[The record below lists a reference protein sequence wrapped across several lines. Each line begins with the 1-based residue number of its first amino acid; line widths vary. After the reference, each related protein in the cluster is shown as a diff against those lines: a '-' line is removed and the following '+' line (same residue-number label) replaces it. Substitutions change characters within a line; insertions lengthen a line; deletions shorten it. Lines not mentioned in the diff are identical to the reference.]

1 MKFQRTPIA
10 SAVSLS
16 LLLSAGLLQQ
26 AQAQVAAPP
35 AAAASAP
42 AAANK
47 SAQLDIVTVTGIR
60 ASLET
65 SLDAKRNASANVDVI
80 TALDVGK
87 MPDKNLADSLQRV
100 VGVAV
105 RTDYD
110 EAEKVSMRGT
120 NPDMSLIL
128 FNGHTVSGG
137 DWYLSDQASSSRS
150 TSLSLMPSSVLNS
163 ATVYKTSQANIADG
177 GLAGTIN
184 VTTRKPL
191 DGPKG
196 FSGVVSAGA
205 VYAELPAKTSPQLNA
220 SVNWKN
226 EAGTLGVIGQVFAE
240 KRYVRR
246 DTVSRFAYGANSGW
260 DQINTAT
267 MLGITDASLA
277 GTGLKAS
284 DLNGVRLPGS
294 MSTEFVEGVRDRK
307 GGMLSTQLKPT
318 SNTEVGLT
326 GFYSKMEAA
335 NFGRASM
342 GAIYQMLAGQA
353 GPLGATGATNVGG
366 QRVYASIKNPVIAEE
381 TTIYGDKLR
390 VLKSAEISYANG
402 LPAQYLGDS
411 EGFYRSG
418 AYASSG
424 FLDLDGKWIV
434 NDRLTLKGMLST
446 TKGIGHT
453 DMDRGL
459 TYSRYGQGVKY
470 AFNGLDEAPDFSWI
484 NAGSGTVPLASTAA
498 AGTPG
503 YRLTGRSGL
512 NRYHTVDSEKSVTID
527 GEYQQDSGIFT
538 SMNFGF
544 RNADHRR
551 QYGLSTVALK
561 SAFVAANAPDPALA
575 VPFPGDFGNYL
586 GGNFD
591 NSGFYFSR
599 DTLTNLFG
607 GLAKETNTQWERR
620 ISGSIDLREVQSAG
634 YLMQNLEG
642 DKWSGNIGLRL
653 VRTTV
658 TSKTPVPLPAGAC
671 LRIEPGKP
679 FVPCAAY
686 PDAIIDVSEGQ
697 PYFDNVPFN
706 GATGVIYRKETT
718 KRVFDDILP
727 SLNLRYDFGQGIIGR
742 LGLSKTIG
750 RQNYNLYG
758 ATYSAQTCTSQG
770 CTVTGPNPNLKPMS
784 SRNLDVSVA
793 WYYAKRSML
802 SLSAFSS
809 LIDGYAKTGG
819 TSSGQTV
826 ELYDGTTNQYRTY
839 MINSSTQQKARI
851 RGVELGWEQPIA
863 WGFGFQTNA
872 SYAETRVD
880 DGRPMTGASKLAGNM
895 GLYFENDTFSARLVY
910 NYRGEYVSS
919 TTAPAPTAN
928 SQGNSVIGGITMP
941 SAPTIAAPVSNV
953 AFSANYQVTPALQL
967 SFSATNLTNPT
978 RATYRYSEEEQQ
990 KLDASGRQYYLE
1002 ARYKF

>member
-1 MKFQRTPIA
+1 MHGA
-10 SAVSLS
+10 AM
-16 LLLSAGLLQQ
+16 AQQ
-26 AQAQVAAPP
+26 ANAPTKED
-35 AAAASAP
+35 
-42 AAANK
+42 ANK
-47 SAQLDIVTVTGIR
+47 TQALEAVVVTGIR
-60 ASLET
+60 ASNER
-65 SLDAKRNASANVDVI
+65 SLLMKRDASANVDVI

-110 EAEKVSMRGT
+110 EAEKVSMRGA

-137 DWYLSDQASSSRS
+137 DWYLSDQSSSSRS
-150 TSLSLMPSSVLNS
+150 TSLSLMPSSVLNA
-163 ATVYKTSQANIADG
+163 ATVYKTSQANIVDG

-191 DGPKG
+191 DGKKG
-196 FSGVVSAGA
+196 FSGVVSAGG
-205 VYAELPAKTSPQLNA
+205 VYADLPGKTSPQLNA

-226 EAGTLGVIGQVFAE
+226 EDSTLGFIGQVFAE

-246 DTVSRFAYGANSGW
+246 DTASRFAYGANSGW

-277 GTGLKAS
+277 GTGLTAA

-307 GGMLSTQLKPT
+307 GGMFSGQFKPT
-318 SNTEVGLT
+318 SNTEVGMT
-326 GFYSKMEAA
+326 GFYSKMNAA

-342 GAIYQMLAGQA
+342 GAIYNMLTGVA
-353 GPLGATGATNVGG
+353 GPLGDATKFTNVNG

-381 TTIYGDKLR
+381 TTVYGHKLR

-402 LPAQYLGDS
+402 LPAQYVGDS

-424 FLDLDGKWIV
+424 FLDLDGKWVV
-434 NDRLTLKGMLST
+434 NDRLTLKGLLST
-446 TKGIGHT
+446 TKGVGHT

-459 TYSRYGQGVKY
+459 TYSRYGQGIKY
-470 AFNGLDEAPDFSWI
+470 DITDLNKAPDFSWI
-484 NAGSGTVPLASTAA
+484 NAGSGTRPMASDAP

-512 NRYHTVDSEKSVTID
+512 NRYHTVDSEKSFAVD
-527 GEYQQDSGIFT
+527 GEYTQDSGIF
-538 SMNFGF
+538 SSLNFGF

-561 SAFVAANAPDPALA
+561 SAFVAANAPDPSLA
-575 VPFPGDFGNYL
+575 VPYPGDFGQYL

-591 NSGFYFSR
+591 NTGFYFSK
-599 DTLTNLFG
+599 DTLTKLFG
-607 GLAKETNTQWERR
+607 DLAKETNPQWERR
-620 ISGSIDLREVQSAG
+620 IANSIDLREIQSAA
-634 YLMQNLEG
+634 YLMQNLEA
-642 DKWSGNIGLRL
+642 DKLSGNVGVRL
-653 VRTTV
+653 VRTTM
-658 TSKTPVPLPAGAC
+658 TSRTPVPIPSGAC
-671 LRIEPGKP
+671 QRIEPGKP
-679 FVPCAAY
+679 YVPCAAY

-697 PYFDNVPFN
+697 PYYDNVPFN
-706 GATGVIYRKETT
+706 GATGTIYRKESIR
-718 KRVFDDILP
+718 RVFDDILP

-758 ATYSAQTCTSQG
+758 ATFSGQSCSSQG
-770 CTVTGPNPNLKPMS
+770 CTVTGPNPNLTPLS
-784 SRNLDVSVA
+784 SRNLDISVA

-819 TSSGQTV
+819 TASGQTV
-826 ELYDGTTNQYRTY
+826 ELYDGSTNTYRTY

-851 RGVELGWEQPIA
+851 RGLELSWEQPIG
-863 WGFGFQTNA
+863 WGFGFQSNA
-872 SYAETRVD
+872 SYAETRVE
-880 DGRPMTGASKLAGNM
+880 DGRPMNGASKIAGNL
-895 GLYFENDTFSARLVY
+895 GLYWENDVFSSRLVY
-910 NYRGEYVSS
+910 NYRGSYVSS
-919 TTAPAPTAN
+919 TTAPSPTAN
-928 SQGNSVIGGITMP
+928 SQGMSNIGGVLMP
-941 SAPTIAAPVSNV
+941 SAPTIAAPVANV
-953 AFSANYQVTPALQL
+953 AFSANYNVTTALQIA
-967 SFSATNLTNPT
+967 FSATNLTNPV

-990 KLDASGRQYYLE
+990 KVDASGRQYYLE

>member
-1 MKFQRTPIA
+1 MRFQPTPIA
-10 SAVSLS
+10 CGLAG
-16 LLLSAGLLQQ
+16 LLLSLQGAAVAQQTETQ
-26 AQAQVAAPP
+26 AQKDAKAKQ
-35 AAAASAP
+35 
-42 AAANK
+42 
-47 SAQLDIVTVTGIR
+47 QLEAVVITGIR

-80 TALDVGK
+80 TAVDVGK

-110 EAEKVSMRGT
+110 EAEKVAMRGA
-120 NPDMSLIL
+120 NPDLSLIL

-137 DWYLSDQASSSRS
+137 DWYLNDQASSSRS

-163 ATVYKTSQANIADG
+163 ATVYKTSQANIVDG

-191 DGPKG
+191 DSPKG

-205 VYAELPAKTSPQLNA
+205 VYADLPGKTSPQLNA
-220 SVNWKN
+220 SLNWKN
-226 EAGTLGVIGQVFAE
+226 EDSTLGFIGQVFAE
-240 KRYVRR
+240 KRYIRR
-246 DTVSRFAYGANSGW
+246 DTASRFAYGANSGW

-277 GTGLKAS
+277 GSGYTAAQ
-284 DLNGVRLPGS
+284 LNGVRLPGS

-307 GGMLSTQLKPT
+307 GGMFAGQFKPT
-318 SNTEVGLT
+318 SNSEVGLT
-326 GFYSKMEAA
+326 GFYSKMNAA
-335 NFGRASM
+335 NFGRATM
-342 GAIYQMLAGQA
+342 GAIYQMLTGQS
-353 GPLGATGATNVGG
+353 GPLGGTNPTNVNG
-366 QRVYASIKNPVIAEE
+366 QRVYASIKNPVIGEEE
-381 TTIYGDKLR
+381 TVYGHKLR

-402 LPAQYLGDS
+402 LPAQYVGDS

-424 FLDLDGKWIV
+424 FLDLDGKWV
-434 NDRLTLKGMLST
+434 VSDKLTLKGLLST

-470 AFNGLDEAPDFSWI
+470 DITDLERAPDFSWI

-498 AGTPG
+498 PGTPG

-512 NRYHTVDSEKSVTID
+512 NRYHTVDSEKSYAID
-527 GEYQQDSGIFT
+527 GEYTQDSGIF
-538 SMNFGF
+538 SSLNFGF

-575 VPFPGDFGNYL
+575 VPYPGDFGQYL

-591 NSGFYFSR
+591 NTGFYFSKG
-599 DTLTNLFG
+599 TLTSLFAD
-607 GLAKETNTQWERR
+607 LAKQTNPQWERR
-620 ISGSIDLREVQSAG
+620 IANSIDLREVQSAA
-634 YLMQNLEG
+634 YLMQNLDGE
-642 DKWSGNIGLRL
+642 KWSGNVGVRL
-653 VRTTV
+653 VRTVV
-658 TSKTPVPLPAGAC
+658 TSRTPVPIPAGSC
-671 LRIEPGKP
+671 VRIEPGKP
-679 FVPCAAY
+679 YVPCAKY

-697 PYFDNVPFN
+697 PYYDDVPFN
-706 GATGVIYRKETT
+706 GTTGTIYRKETT
-718 KRVFDDILP
+718 RRTFDDILP
-727 SLNLRYDFGQGIIGR
+727 SLNLRYDFGSGLIGR

-758 ATYSAQTCTSQG
+758 ATFSNPSCTSQG
-770 CTVTGPNPNLKPMS
+770 CTVTGPNPNLKPLS
-784 SRNLDVSVA
+784 SRNLDISLA

-802 SLSAFSS
+802 AISAFSS

-826 ELYDGTTNQYRTY
+826 DLYDGTTNTVRTY

-851 RGVELGWEQPIA
+851 QGVELSWEQPIA
-863 WGFGFQTNA
+863 WGFGFQSNA
-872 SYAETRVD
+872 SYAETRVE
-880 DGRPMTGASKLAGNM
+880 DGRPMNGASKLAGNA
-895 GLYFENDTFSARLVY
+895 GVYWENDVFSARLVY
-910 NYRGEYVSS
+910 NYRGSYVSS
-919 TTAPAPTAN
+919 TTAPSPTAN
-928 SQGNSVIGGITMP
+928 SQGMSTIGGVLMP

-953 AFSANYQVTPALQL
+953 AFSANYNVTEGLQIA
-967 SFSATNLTNPT
+967 FSATNLTNPV
-978 RATYRYSEEEQQ
+978 RATYRYSEAEQQ
-990 KLDASGRQYYLE
+990 KVDASGRQYYLE

>member
-1 MKFQRTPIA
+1 MQFFKPTP
-10 SAVSLS
+10 VSLA
-16 LLLSAGLLQQ
+16 LAGLLVSMQGAALAQQ
-26 AQAQVAAPP
+26 AP
-35 AAAASAP
+35 AKDDKA
-42 AAANK
+42 K
-47 SAQLDIVTVTGIR
+47 QLDTVLVTGIR

-80 TALDVGK
+80 TAIDVGK

-110 EAEKVSMRGT
+110 EAEKVAMRGT

-163 ATVYKTSQANIADG
+163 ATVYKTSQANIVDG

-191 DGPKG
+191 DAPKG
-196 FSGVVSAGA
+196 FSGVVSAGG
-205 VYAELPAKTSPQLNA
+205 VYADLPGKTSPQLNA
-220 SVNWKN
+220 NLNWKN
-226 EAGTLGVIGQVFAE
+226 QDSTLGFIGQVFAE
-240 KRYVRR
+240 KRYIRR
-246 DTVSRFAYGANSGW
+246 DTASRFAYGANSGW

-277 GTGLKAS
+277 GTNYKAA

-307 GGMLSTQLKPT
+307 GGMLAGQFKPT

-326 GFYSKMEAA
+326 GFYSKMNAA
-335 NFGRASM
+335 NFGRATM

-353 GPLGATGATNVGG
+353 GPLGGTGATNVNG

-381 TTIYGDKLR
+381 TTIYGHKLR
-390 VLKSAEISYANG
+390 VLKSAEITYADG
-402 LPAQYLGDS
+402 LPAQYVGDS

-418 AYASSG
+418 AYASSS
-424 FLDLDGKWIV
+424 FLDLDGKWVV
-434 NDRLTLKGMLST
+434 NDKLTLKGLLST

-459 TYSRYGQGVKY
+459 TYSRYGQGIKY
-470 AFNGLDEAPDFSWI
+470 DITDLEKAPDFSWI
-484 NAGSGTVPLASTAA
+484 NAGSGTVPLAANAA
-498 AGTPG
+498 PGTPG
-503 YRLTGRSGL
+503 YRLTGRSGM
-512 NRYHTVDSEKSVTID
+512 NRYHTIDSEKSVAVD
-527 GEYQQDSGIFT
+527 GEYTQDSGIFS

-544 RNADHRR
+544 RHADHRR
-551 QYGLSTVALK
+551 QYGLSTVAAK
-561 SAFVAANAPDPALA
+561 TATITAPDPSSAI
-575 VPFPGDFGNYL
+575 PYPGDFGQYL

-591 NSGFYFSR
+591 NTGFYFSR
-599 DTLTNLFG
+599 DYLTNYFNTN
-607 GLAKETNTQWERR
+607 LAKETNAQWERR
-620 ISGSIDLREVQSAG
+620 ISGSIDLRETQTAA

-642 DKWSGNIGLRL
+642 SKWSGNVGFRL
-653 VRTTV
+653 VRTIV
-658 TSKTPVPLPAGAC
+658 TSRTPVPIPSGAC

-679 FVPCAAY
+679 FVPCAVY

-697 PYFDNVPFN
+697 PYYDNVPFN
-706 GATGVIYRKETT
+706 GATGTIYRKETT
-718 KRVFDDILP
+718 RRTFDDLLP
-727 SLNLRYDFGQGIIGR
+727 SLNLRYELARNLIGR

-758 ATYSAQTCTSQG
+758 ATYSAQTCGSQG
-770 CTVTGPNPNLKPMS
+770 CTVTGPNPNLTPLS
-784 SRNLDVSVA
+784 ARNLDISLA
-793 WYYAKRSML
+793 WYYDKRAVL
-802 SLSAFSS
+802 SVSGFSS

-819 TSSGQTV
+819 TASGQTV
-826 ELYDGTTNQYRTY
+826 ELYDGTTNSYRTY

-851 RGVELGWEQPIA
+851 QGVELSWEQPIG
-863 WGFGFQTNA
+863 WGFGFQSNA
-872 SYAETRVD
+872 SYTETRVE
-880 DGRPMTGASKLAGNM
+880 DGRPMTGASKLAGNL
-895 GLYFENDTFSARLVY
+895 GVYWENDVFSARLVY

-919 TTAPAPTAN
+919 TTAPSPTAN
-928 SQGNSVIGGITMP
+928 SQGNSTIGGVLMP
-941 SAPTIAAPVSNV
+941 SAPTIAAPVANV
-953 AFSANYQVTPALQL
+953 AFSANYNVTPEIQIA
-967 SFSATNLTNPT
+967 FSATNLTNPV
-978 RATYRYSEEEQQ
+978 RATYRYSEAEQQ
-990 KLDASGRQYYLE
+990 KVDASGRQYYLE

>member
-1 MKFQRTPIA
+1 MRFQPTPIA
-10 SAVSLS
+10 CGLAG
-16 LLLSAGLLQQ
+16 LLLSLQGAALAQQTETQ
-26 AQAQVAAPP
+26 AQKDAKAKQ
-35 AAAASAP
+35 
-42 AAANK
+42 
-47 SAQLDIVTVTGIR
+47 QLEAVVITGIR
-60 ASLET
+60 ASLES

-80 TALDVGK
+80 TAVDVGK

-110 EAEKVSMRGT
+110 EAEKVAMRGA

-137 DWYLSDQASSSRS
+137 DWYLNDQASSSRS

-163 ATVYKTSQANIADG
+163 ATVYKTSQANIVDG

-191 DGPKG
+191 DSPKG

-205 VYAELPAKTSPQLNA
+205 VYADLPGKSSPQLNA
-220 SVNWKN
+220 SLNWKN
-226 EAGTLGVIGQVFAE
+226 EDSTLGFIGQVFAE
-240 KRYVRR
+240 KRYIRR
-246 DTVSRFAYGANSGW
+246 DTASRFAYGANSGW

-277 GTGLKAS
+277 GSGYTAAQ
-284 DLNGVRLPGS
+284 LNGVRLPGS

-307 GGMLSTQLKPT
+307 GGMFSGQFKPT
-318 SNTEVGLT
+318 TNTEVGLT
-326 GFYSKMEAA
+326 GFYSKMNAA
-335 NFGRASM
+335 NFGRATM
-342 GAIYQMLAGQA
+342 GAIYQMLAGQS
-353 GPLGATGATNVGG
+353 GPLGGTTPTNVNG
-366 QRVYASIKNPVIAEE
+366 QRVYASIKNPVIVEEE
-381 TTIYGDKLR
+381 TVYGHKLR

-424 FLDLDGKWIV
+424 FLDLDGKWV
-434 NDRLTLKGMLST
+434 VSDKLTLKGLLST

-459 TYSRYGQGVKY
+459 TYSRYGQGIRY
-470 AFNGLDEAPDFSWI
+470 DITDLERAPDFSWI
-484 NAGSGTVPLASTAA
+484 NAGSGTVPLATSAA
-498 AGTPG
+498 PGTPG

-512 NRYHTVDSEKSVTID
+512 NRYHTVDSEKSFAID
-527 GEYQQDSGIFT
+527 GEYTQDSGIFS

-575 VPFPGDFGNYL
+575 VPYPGDFGNYL

-591 NSGFYFSR
+591 NSGFYFSKE
-599 DTLTNLFG
+599 TLTNLFAD
-607 GLAKETNTQWERR
+607 LAKPTNQQWERR
-620 ISGSIDLREVQSAG
+620 IANSIDLREVQSAA
-634 YLMQNLEG
+634 YLMQNLDGE
-642 DKWSGNIGLRL
+642 KWSGNVGVRL

-658 TSKTPVPLPAGAC
+658 TSRTPVPIPAGAC
-671 LRIEPGKP
+671 VRIEPGKP
-679 FVPCAAY
+679 YVPCARY

-697 PYFDNVPFN
+697 PYYDNLPFN
-706 GATGVIYRKETT
+706 GSTGTIYRKETT
-718 KRVFDDILP
+718 RRTFDDILP

-758 ATYSAQTCTSQG
+758 ATYSAQACSSQG
-770 CTVTGPNPNLKPMS
+770 CTVTGPNPNLKPLS
-784 SRNLDVSVA
+784 SRNLDISVA
-793 WYYAKRSML
+793 WYYAKRSMV

-826 ELYDGTTNQYRTY
+826 DLYDGTTNTVRTY
-839 MINSSTQQKARI
+839 LINSSTQQKARI
-851 RGVELGWEQPIA
+851 RGLELSWEQPIA
-863 WGFGFQTNA
+863 WGFGLQTNA
-872 SYAETRVD
+872 SYAETRVE
-880 DGRPMTGASKLAGNM
+880 DGRPMNGASKIAGNA
-895 GLYFENDTFSARLVY
+895 GVYWENDVFSARLVY

-919 TTAPAPTAN
+919 TTAPSPTAN
-928 SQGNSVIGGITMP
+928 SQGMSNIGGVLMP

-953 AFSANYQVTPALQL
+953 AFTANYNVTPELQIA
-967 SFSATNLTNPT
+967 FSATNLTNPV
-978 RATYRYSEEEQQ
+978 RATYRYSEAEQQ
-990 KLDASGRQYYLE
+990 KVDASGRQYYLE

>member
-1 MKFQRTPIA
+1 MRFQPTPIA
-10 SAVSLS
+10 CGLAG
-16 LLLSAGLLQQ
+16 LLLSLQGAAVAQQTETQ
-26 AQAQVAAPP
+26 AQKDAKAKQ
-35 AAAASAP
+35 
-42 AAANK
+42 
-47 SAQLDIVTVTGIR
+47 QLEAVVITGIR

-80 TALDVGK
+80 TAVDVGK

-110 EAEKVSMRGT
+110 EAEKVAMRGA
-120 NPDMSLIL
+120 NPDLSLIL

-137 DWYLSDQASSSRS
+137 DWYLNDQASSSRS

-163 ATVYKTSQANIADG
+163 ATVYKTSQANIVDG

-191 DGPKG
+191 DSPKG

-205 VYAELPAKTSPQLNA
+205 VYADLPGKTSPQLNA
-220 SVNWKN
+220 SLNWKN
-226 EAGTLGVIGQVFAE
+226 EDSTLGFIGQVFAE
-240 KRYVRR
+240 KRYIRR
-246 DTVSRFAYGANSGW
+246 DTASRFAYGANSGW

-277 GTGLKAS
+277 GSGYTAAQ
-284 DLNGVRLPGS
+284 LNGVRLPGS

-307 GGMLSTQLKPT
+307 GGMFAGQFKPT
-318 SNTEVGLT
+318 SNSEVGLT
-326 GFYSKMEAA
+326 GFYSKMNAA
-335 NFGRASM
+335 NFGRATM
-342 GAIYQMLAGQA
+342 GAIYQMLTGQS
-353 GPLGATGATNVGG
+353 GPLGGTNPTNVNG
-366 QRVYASIKNPVIAEE
+366 QRVYASIKNPVIGEEE
-381 TTIYGDKLR
+381 TVYGHKLR

-402 LPAQYLGDS
+402 LPAQYVGDS

-424 FLDLDGKWIV
+424 FLDLDGKWV
-434 NDRLTLKGMLST
+434 VSDKLTLKGLLST

-470 AFNGLDEAPDFSWI
+470 DITDLERAPDFSWI

-498 AGTPG
+498 PGTPG

-512 NRYHTVDSEKSVTID
+512 NRYHTVDSEKSYAID
-527 GEYQQDSGIFT
+527 GEYTQDSGIF
-538 SMNFGF
+538 SSLNFGF

-575 VPFPGDFGNYL
+575 VPYPGDFGQYL

-591 NSGFYFSR
+591 NTGFYFSKG
-599 DTLTNLFG
+599 TLTSLFAD
-607 GLAKETNTQWERR
+607 LAKQTNPQWERR
-620 ISGSIDLREVQSAG
+620 IANSIDLREVQSAA
-634 YLMQNLEG
+634 YLMQNLDGE
-642 DKWSGNIGLRL
+642 KWSGNVGVRL
-653 VRTTV
+653 VRTVV
-658 TSKTPVPLPAGAC
+658 TSRTPVPIPAGSC
-671 LRIEPGKP
+671 VRIEPGKP
-679 FVPCAAY
+679 YVPCAKY

-697 PYFDNVPFN
+697 PYYDDVPFN
-706 GATGVIYRKETT
+706 GTTGTIYRKETT
-718 KRVFDDILP
+718 RRTFDDILP
-727 SLNLRYDFGQGIIGR
+727 SLNLRYDFGSGLIGR

-758 ATYSAQTCTSQG
+758 ATFSNPSCTSQG
-770 CTVTGPNPNLKPMS
+770 CTVTGPNPNLKPLS
-784 SRNLDVSVA
+784 SRNLDISLA

-802 SLSAFSS
+802 AISAFSS

-826 ELYDGTTNQYRTY
+826 DLYDGTTNTVRTY

-851 RGVELGWEQPIA
+851 QGVELSWEQPIA
-863 WGFGFQTNA
+863 WGFGFQSNA
-872 SYAETRVD
+872 SYAETRVE
-880 DGRPMTGASKLAGNM
+880 DGRPMNGASKLAGNA
-895 GLYFENDTFSARLVY
+895 GVYWENDVFSARLVY
-910 NYRGEYVSS
+910 NYRGSYVSS
-919 TTAPAPTAN
+919 TTAPSPTAN
-928 SQGNSVIGGITMP
+928 SQGMSTIGGVLMP

-953 AFSANYQVTPALQL
+953 AFSANYNITPELQIA
-967 SFSATNLTNPT
+967 FSATNLTNPV
-978 RATYRYSEEEQQ
+978 RATYRYSEAEQQ
-990 KLDASGRQYYLE
+990 KVDASGRQYYLE

>member
-1 MKFQRTPIA
+1 MRFQPTPITCA
-10 SAVSLS
+10 LAG
-16 LLLSAGLLQQ
+16 LLLSLQGAALAQQ
-26 AQAQVAAPP
+26 AETQAQKDAKA
-35 AAAASAP
+35 
-42 AAANK
+42 K
-47 SAQLDIVTVTGIR
+47 QQLEAVVITGIR

-65 SLDAKRNASANVDVI
+65 SLEAKRNASANVDVI
-80 TALDVGK
+80 TAVDVGK

-110 EAEKVSMRGT
+110 EAEKVAMRGA

-137 DWYLSDQASSSRS
+137 DWYLNDQASSSRS

-163 ATVYKTSQANIADG
+163 ATVYKTSQANIVDG

-191 DGPKG
+191 DSPKG

-205 VYAELPAKTSPQLNA
+205 VYADLPGKASPQLNA
-220 SVNWKN
+220 SLNWKN
-226 EAGTLGVIGQVFAE
+226 EDSTLGFIGQVFAE
-240 KRYVRR
+240 KRYIRR
-246 DTVSRFAYGANSGW
+246 DTASRFAYGANSGW

-277 GTGLKAS
+277 GSGYTAAQ
-284 DLNGVRLPGS
+284 LNGVRLPGS

-307 GGMLSTQLKPT
+307 GGMFSGQFKPST
-318 SNTEVGLT
+318 NTEVGLT
-326 GFYSKMEAA
+326 GFYSKMNAA
-335 NFGRASM
+335 NFGRATM
-342 GAIYQMLAGQA
+342 GAIYQMLAGQT
-353 GPLGATGATNVGG
+353 GPLGAATPTNVAG
-366 QRVYASIKNPVIAEE
+366 QRVYASIKNPVIVEEE
-381 TTIYGDKLR
+381 TVYGHKLR

-402 LPAQYLGDS
+402 LPAQYVGDS

-424 FLDLDGKWIV
+424 FLDLDGKWV
-434 NDRLTLKGMLST
+434 VSDKLTLKGLLST

-459 TYSRYGQGVKY
+459 TYSRYGQGIKY
-470 AFNGLDEAPDFSWI
+470 DITDLEKAPDFSWI
-484 NAGSGTVPLASTAA
+484 NAGSGSMPLATSAA
-498 AGTPG
+498 PGTPG

-512 NRYHTVDSEKSVTID
+512 NRYHTVDGEKSYAID
-527 GEYQQDSGIFT
+527 GEYTQDSGIF
-538 SMNFGF
+538 SSLNFGF

-575 VPFPGDFGNYL
+575 VPYPGDFGEYL

-591 NSGFYFSR
+591 NSGFYFSKE
-599 DTLTNLFG
+599 TLTGLFAD
-607 GLAKETNTQWERR
+607 LAKPTNQQWERR
-620 ISGSIDLREVQSAG
+620 IANSIDLREVQSAA
-634 YLMQNLEG
+634 YLMQNLDG
-642 DKWSGNIGLRL
+642 DKWSGNVGVRL
-653 VRTTV
+653 VRTVV
-658 TSKTPVPLPAGAC
+658 TSRTPVPLPAGSC
-671 LRIEPGKP
+671 VRIEPGKP
-679 FVPCAAY
+679 YVPCAKY

-697 PYFDNVPFN
+697 PYYDNVPFN
-706 GATGVIYRKETT
+706 GTTGTIYRKETT
-718 KRVFDDILP
+718 RRTFDDILP
-727 SLNLRYDFGQGIIGR
+727 SLNLRYDFGSGLIGR

-758 ATYSAQTCTSQG
+758 ATYTNPSCTSQG
-770 CTVTGPNPNLKPMS
+770 CTVTGPNPNLEPLS
-784 SRNLDVSVA
+784 SRNLDISVA

-802 SLSAFSS
+802 AISAFSS

-826 ELYDGTTNQYRTY
+826 DLLDGTTNTVRTY

-851 RGVELGWEQPIA
+851 RGIELSWEQPVA
-863 WGFGFQTNA
+863 WGFGVQTNA
-872 SYAETRVD
+872 SYAETRVE
-880 DGRPMTGASKLAGNM
+880 DGRPMNGASKIAGNA
-895 GLYFENDTFSARLVY
+895 GVYWENDVFSARLVY

-928 SQGNSVIGGITMP
+928 SQGMSTIGGVLMP

-953 AFSANYQVTPALQL
+953 AFTANYNVTPELQIA
-967 SFSATNLTNPT
+967 FSATNLTNPV
-978 RATYRYSEEEQQ
+978 RATYRYSEAEQQ
-990 KLDASGRQYYLE
+990 KVDASGRQYYLE

>member
-1 MKFQRTPIA
+1 MRFQPTPIA
-10 SAVSLS
+10 CGLAG
-16 LLLSAGLLQQ
+16 LLLSLQGAALAQQ
-26 AQAQVAAPP
+26 AETQAQKDAKA
-35 AAAASAP
+35 
-42 AAANK
+42 K
-47 SAQLDIVTVTGIR
+47 QQLEAVVITGIR

-80 TALDVGK
+80 TAVDVGK

-110 EAEKVSMRGT
+110 EAEKVAMRGT

-137 DWYLSDQASSSRS
+137 DWYLTDQASSSRS

-163 ATVYKTSQANIADG
+163 ATVYKTSQANIVDG

-191 DGPKG
+191 DSPKG

-205 VYAELPAKTSPQLNA
+205 VYADLPGKTSPQLNA
-220 SVNWKN
+220 SLNWKN
-226 EAGTLGVIGQVFAE
+226 EDSTLGFIGQVFAE
-240 KRYVRR
+240 KRYIRR
-246 DTVSRFAYGANSGW
+246 DTASRFAYGANSGW

-277 GTGLKAS
+277 GSGYTAAQ
-284 DLNGVRLPGS
+284 LNGVRLPGS

-307 GGMLSTQLKPT
+307 GGMFSGQFKPT
-318 SNTEVGLT
+318 SNTDVGLT
-326 GFYSKMEAA
+326 GFYSKMNAA
-335 NFGRASM
+335 NFGRATM

-353 GPLGATGATNVGG
+353 GPLGGTTATNVNG
-366 QRVYASIKNPVIAEE
+366 QRVYASIKNPVIVEE
-381 TTIYGDKLR
+381 ETIYGHKLR

-402 LPAQYLGDS
+402 LPAQYVGDS

-424 FLDLDGKWIV
+424 FLDLDGKWV
-434 NDRLTLKGMLST
+434 VSDKLTLKGLIST

-459 TYSRYGQGVKY
+459 TYSRYGQGIKY
-470 AFNGLDEAPDFSWI
+470 DITDLEKAPDFSWI
-484 NAGSGTVPLASTAA
+484 NAGSGTTPLATTAA
-498 AGTPG
+498 PGTPG

-512 NRYHTVDSEKSVTID
+512 NRYHTVDSEKSFAID
-527 GEYQQDSGIFT
+527 GEYTQDSGIF
-538 SMNFGF
+538 SSLNFGF

-575 VPFPGDFGNYL
+575 VPYPGDFGQYL

-591 NSGFYFSR
+591 NSGFYFSKE
-599 DTLTNLFG
+599 TLTSLFG
-607 GLAKETNTQWERR
+607 DLAKQTNQQWERR
-620 ISGSIDLREVQSAG
+620 IANSIDLREVQSAA
-634 YLMQNLEG
+634 YLMQNLDGE
-642 DKWSGNIGLRL
+642 KWSGNVGVRL

-658 TSKTPVPLPAGAC
+658 TSRTPVPIPAGAC

-679 FVPCAAY
+679 YVPCAAY

-697 PYFDNVPFN
+697 PYYDNVPFN
-706 GATGVIYRKETT
+706 GATGTIYRKETT
-718 KRVFDDILP
+718 RRVFDDILP
-727 SLNLRYDFGQGIIGR
+727 SLNLRYDFGSGLIGR

-758 ATYSAQTCTSQG
+758 ATYTSPSCTSQG
-770 CTVTGPNPNLKPMS
+770 CTVTGPNPNLKPLS
-784 SRNLDVSVA
+784 SRNLDISLA

-802 SLSAFSS
+802 ALSAFSS
-809 LIDGYAKTGG
+809 LIEGYAKTGG

-826 ELYDGTTNQYRTY
+826 DLYDGTTNTVRTY

-851 RGVELGWEQPIA
+851 RGVELSWEQPIA
-863 WGFGFQTNA
+863 WGFGLQSNA
-872 SYAETRVD
+872 SYAETRVE
-880 DGRPMTGASKLAGNM
+880 DGRPMTGASKIAGNM
-895 GLYFENDTFSARLVY
+895 GVYWENDVFSARLVY
-910 NYRGEYVSS
+910 NYRGKYVSS

-928 SQGNSVIGGITMP
+928 SQGMSTIGGVLMP

-953 AFSANYQVTPALQL
+953 AFTANYNITPELQL
-967 SFSATNLTNPT
+967 AFSATNLTNPV
-978 RATYRYSEEEQQ
+978 RATYRYSEAEQQ
-990 KLDASGRQYYLE
+990 KVDASGRQYYLE

>member
-1 MKFQRTPIA
+1 MRFQPTPITCA
-10 SAVSLS
+10 LAG
-16 LLLSAGLLQQ
+16 LLLSLQGAALAQQ
-26 AQAQVAAPP
+26 AETQAQKDAKA
-35 AAAASAP
+35 
-42 AAANK
+42 K
-47 SAQLDIVTVTGIR
+47 QQLEAVVITGIR

-65 SLDAKRNASANVDVI
+65 SLEAKRNASANVDVI
-80 TALDVGK
+80 TAVDVGK

-110 EAEKVSMRGT
+110 EAEKVAMRGA

-137 DWYLSDQASSSRS
+137 DWYLNDQASSSRS

-163 ATVYKTSQANIADG
+163 ATVYKTSQANIVDG

-191 DGPKG
+191 DSPKG

-205 VYAELPAKTSPQLNA
+205 VYADLPGKASPQLNA
-220 SVNWKN
+220 SLNWKN
-226 EAGTLGVIGQVFAE
+226 EDSTLGFIGQVFAE
-240 KRYVRR
+240 KRYIRR
-246 DTVSRFAYGANSGW
+246 DTASRFAYGANSGW

-277 GTGLKAS
+277 GSGYTAAQ
-284 DLNGVRLPGS
+284 LNGVRLPGS

-307 GGMLSTQLKPT
+307 GGMFSGQFKPST
-318 SNTEVGLT
+318 NTEVGLT
-326 GFYSKMEAA
+326 GFYSKMNAA
-335 NFGRASM
+335 NFGRATM
-342 GAIYQMLAGQA
+342 GAIYQMLAGQT
-353 GPLGATGATNVGG
+353 GPLGAATPTNVAG
-366 QRVYASIKNPVIAEE
+366 QRVYASIKNPVIVEEE
-381 TTIYGDKLR
+381 TVYGHKLR

-402 LPAQYLGDS
+402 LPAQYVGDS

-424 FLDLDGKWIV
+424 FLDLDGKWV
-434 NDRLTLKGMLST
+434 VSDKLTLKGLLST

-459 TYSRYGQGVKY
+459 TYSRYGQGIKY
-470 AFNGLDEAPDFSWI
+470 DITDLEKAPDFSWI
-484 NAGSGTVPLASTAA
+484 NAGSGSMPLATSAA
-498 AGTPG
+498 PGTPG

-512 NRYHTVDSEKSVTID
+512 NRYHTVDSEKSYAID
-527 GEYQQDSGIFT
+527 GEYTQDSGIF
-538 SMNFGF
+538 SSLNFGF

-575 VPFPGDFGNYL
+575 VPYPGDFGEYL

-591 NSGFYFSR
+591 NSGFYFSKE
-599 DTLTNLFG
+599 TLTGLFAD
-607 GLAKETNTQWERR
+607 LAKPTNQQWERR
-620 ISGSIDLREVQSAG
+620 IANSIDLREVQSAA
-634 YLMQNLEG
+634 YLMQNLDG
-642 DKWSGNIGLRL
+642 DKWSGNVGVRL
-653 VRTTV
+653 VRTVV
-658 TSKTPVPLPAGAC
+658 TSRTPVPLPAGSC
-671 LRIEPGKP
+671 VRIEPGKP
-679 FVPCAAY
+679 YVPCAKY

-697 PYFDNVPFN
+697 PYYDNVPFN
-706 GATGVIYRKETT
+706 GTTGTIYRKETT
-718 KRVFDDILP
+718 RRTFDDILP
-727 SLNLRYDFGQGIIGR
+727 SLNLRYDFGSGLIGR

-758 ATYSAQTCTSQG
+758 ATYTNPSCTSQG
-770 CTVTGPNPNLKPMS
+770 CTVTGPNPNLEPLS
-784 SRNLDVSVA
+784 SRNLDISVA

-802 SLSAFSS
+802 AISAFSS

-826 ELYDGTTNQYRTY
+826 DLLDGTTNTVRTY

-851 RGVELGWEQPIA
+851 RGIELSWEQPVA
-863 WGFGFQTNA
+863 WGFGVQTNA
-872 SYAETRVD
+872 SYAETRVE
-880 DGRPMTGASKLAGNM
+880 DGRPMNGASKIAGNA
-895 GLYFENDTFSARLVY
+895 GVYWENDVFSARLVY

-928 SQGNSVIGGITMP
+928 SQGMSTIGGVLMP

-953 AFSANYQVTPALQL
+953 AFTANYNVTPELQIA
-967 SFSATNLTNPT
+967 FSATNLTNPV
-978 RATYRYSEEEQQ
+978 RATYRYSEAEQQ
-990 KLDASGRQYYLE
+990 KVDASGRQYYLE

>member
-1 MKFQRTPIA
+1 MRFQPTPIA
-10 SAVSLS
+10 CGLAG
-16 LLLSAGLLQQ
+16 LLLSLQGAAVAQQTETQ
-26 AQAQVAAPP
+26 AQKDAKAKQ
-35 AAAASAP
+35 
-42 AAANK
+42 
-47 SAQLDIVTVTGIR
+47 QLEAVVITGIR

-80 TALDVGK
+80 TAVDVGK

-110 EAEKVSMRGT
+110 EAEKVAMRGA

-137 DWYLSDQASSSRS
+137 DWYLNDQASSSRS

-163 ATVYKTSQANIADG
+163 ATVYKTSQANIVDG

-191 DGPKG
+191 DSPKG

-205 VYAELPAKTSPQLNA
+205 VYADLPGKTSPQLNA
-220 SVNWKN
+220 SLNWKN
-226 EAGTLGVIGQVFAE
+226 EDSTLGFIGQVFAE
-240 KRYVRR
+240 KRYIRR
-246 DTVSRFAYGANSGW
+246 DTASRFAYGANSGW
-260 DQINTAT
+260 DQINTTT

-277 GTGLKAS
+277 GSGYTAAQ
-284 DLNGVRLPGS
+284 LNGVRLPGS

-307 GGMLSTQLKPT
+307 GGMFAGQFKPT
-318 SNTEVGLT
+318 SNSEVGLT
-326 GFYSKMEAA
+326 GFYSKMNAA
-335 NFGRASM
+335 NFGRATM
-342 GAIYQMLAGQA
+342 GAIYQMLTGQS
-353 GPLGATGATNVGG
+353 GPLGGTNPTNVNG
-366 QRVYASIKNPVIAEE
+366 QRVYASIKNPVIVEEE
-381 TTIYGDKLR
+381 TVYGHKLR

-402 LPAQYLGDS
+402 LPAQYVGDS

-424 FLDLDGKWIV
+424 FLDLDGKWV
-434 NDRLTLKGMLST
+434 VSDKLTLKGLLST

-470 AFNGLDEAPDFSWI
+470 DITDLERAPDFSWI

-498 AGTPG
+498 PGTPG

-512 NRYHTVDSEKSVTID
+512 NRYHTVDSEKSYAID
-527 GEYQQDSGIFT
+527 GEYTQDSGIFSSLT
-538 SMNFGF
+538 FGF

-575 VPFPGDFGNYL
+575 VPYPGDFGQYL

-591 NSGFYFSR
+591 NTGFYFSKG
-599 DTLTNLFG
+599 TLTSLFAD
-607 GLAKETNTQWERR
+607 LAKQTNPQWERR
-620 ISGSIDLREVQSAG
+620 IANSIDLREVQSAA
-634 YLMQNLEG
+634 YLMQNLDGE
-642 DKWSGNIGLRL
+642 KWSGNVGVRL
-653 VRTTV
+653 VRTVV
-658 TSKTPVPLPAGAC
+658 TSRTPVPIPAGSC
-671 LRIEPGKP
+671 VRIEPGKP
-679 FVPCAAY
+679 YVPCAKY

-697 PYFDNVPFN
+697 PYYDDVPFN
-706 GATGVIYRKETT
+706 GTTGTIYRKETT
-718 KRVFDDILP
+718 RRTFDDILP
-727 SLNLRYDFGQGIIGR
+727 SLNLRYDFGSGLIGR

-758 ATYSAQTCTSQG
+758 ATFSNPSCTSQG
-770 CTVTGPNPNLKPMS
+770 CTVTGPNPNLKPLS
-784 SRNLDVSVA
+784 SRNLDISLA

-802 SLSAFSS
+802 AISAFSS

-826 ELYDGTTNQYRTY
+826 DLYDGTTNTVRTY

-851 RGVELGWEQPIA
+851 QGVELSWEQPIA
-863 WGFGFQTNA
+863 WGFGFQSNA
-872 SYAETRVD
+872 SYAETRVE
-880 DGRPMTGASKLAGNM
+880 DGRPMNGASKLAGNA
-895 GLYFENDTFSARLVY
+895 GVYWENDVFSARLVY
-910 NYRGEYVSS
+910 NYRGSYVSS
-919 TTAPAPTAN
+919 TTAPSPTAN
-928 SQGNSVIGGITMP
+928 SQGMSTIGGVLMP

-953 AFSANYQVTPALQL
+953 AFSANYNVTEGLQIA
-967 SFSATNLTNPT
+967 FSATNLTNPV
-978 RATYRYSEEEQQ
+978 RATYRYSEAEQQ
-990 KLDASGRQYYLE
+990 KVDASGRQYYLE

>member
-1 MKFQRTPIA
+1 MKFQPTPIA
-10 SAVSLS
+10 CGLAG
-16 LLLSAGLLQQ
+16 LLLSLQGTALAQQ
-26 AQAQVAAPP
+26 AP
-35 AAAASAP
+35 AT
-42 AAANK
+42 NDK
-47 SAQLDIVTVTGIR
+47 DGKTKQQLEAVVVTGIR
-60 ASLET
+60 ASLES

-80 TALDVGK
+80 TAVDVGK

-110 EAEKVSMRGT
+110 EAEKVAMRGA

-163 ATVYKTSQANIADG
+163 ATVYKTSQANIVDG

-191 DGPKG
+191 DSPKG
-196 FSGVVSAGA
+196 FSGVVSAGG
-205 VYAELPAKTSPQLNA
+205 VYADLPGKTSPQLNA
-220 SVNWKN
+220 SLNWKN
-226 EAGTLGVIGQVFAE
+226 EDSTLGFIGQVFAE
-240 KRYVRR
+240 KRYIRR
-246 DTVSRFAYGANSGW
+246 DTASRFAYGANSGW

-277 GTGLKAS
+277 GSGYTAAQ
-284 DLNGVRLPGS
+284 LNGVRLPGS

-307 GGMLSTQLKPT
+307 GGMFSGQFKPT
-318 SNTEVGLT
+318 SNTDVGLT
-326 GFYSKMEAA
+326 GFYSKMNAA
-335 NFGRASM
+335 NFGRATM
-342 GAIYQMLAGQA
+342 GAIYQMLAGQS
-353 GPLGATGATNVGG
+353 GPLGATTPTNVAG
-366 QRVYASIKNPVIAEE
+366 QRVYASIKNPVIVDE
-381 TTIYGDKLR
+381 TTVYGHKLR

-402 LPAQYLGDS
+402 LPAQYVGDS

-424 FLDLDGKWIV
+424 FLDLDGKWV
-434 NDRLTLKGMLST
+434 VSDKLTLKGLLST

-459 TYSRYGQGVKY
+459 TYSRYGQGIKY
-470 AFNGLDEAPDFSWI
+470 DITDLERAPDFSWI
-484 NAGSGTVPLASTAA
+484 NAGSGTTPMASNSP

-512 NRYHTVDSEKSVTID
+512 NRYNTVDSEKSFAVD
-527 GEYQQDSGIFT
+527 GEYTQDSGIF
-538 SMNFGF
+538 SSLNFGF

-561 SAFVAANAPDPALA
+561 SAFSAANAPDPALA
-575 VPFPGDFGNYL
+575 VPYPGDFGEYL
-586 GGNFD
+586 DGNFD
-591 NSGFYFSR
+591 NSGFYFSKE
-599 DTLTNLFG
+599 TLTKLFG
-607 GLAKETNTQWERR
+607 DLAKQTNPQWERR
-620 ISGSIDLREVQSAG
+620 IANSIDLREVQSAA
-634 YLMQNLEG
+634 YLMQNLDGER
-642 DKWSGNIGLRL
+642 WSGNVGVRL
-653 VRTTV
+653 VRTV
-658 TSKTPVPLPAGAC
+658 FTSRTPVPLPAGSC

-679 FVPCAAY
+679 FVPCAKY

-697 PYFDNVPFN
+697 SYFDNVPFN

-718 KRVFDDILP
+718 RRTFDDILP

-758 ATYSAQTCTSQG
+758 ATYSAQTCGSQG
-770 CTVTGPNPNLKPMS
+770 CTVTGPNPNLTPLS
-784 SRNLDVSVA
+784 SRNLDISVA

-802 SLSAFSS
+802 ALSAFSS
-809 LIDGYAKTGG
+809 LIDGYAKTGA
-819 TSSGQTV
+819 TASGQTV
-826 ELYDGTTNQYRTY
+826 ELYDGTTDSYRTY
-839 MINSSTQQKARI
+839 LINTSTQQKARI
-851 RGVELGWEQPIA
+851 RGLELSWEQPIA
-863 WGFGFQTNA
+863 WGFGFQSNA
-872 SYAETRVD
+872 SYAETRVE
-880 DGRPMTGASKLAGNM
+880 DGRPMNGASKIAGNA
-895 GLYFENDTFSARLVY
+895 GVYFENDVFSARLVY

-919 TTAPAPTAN
+919 TTAPGPTAN
-928 SQGNSVIGGITMP
+928 SQGMSTIGGVLMP

-953 AFSANYQVTPALQL
+953 AFSANYNVTPALQIA
-967 SFSATNLTNPT
+967 FSATNLTNPV

-990 KLDASGRQYYLE
+990 KVDASGRQYYLE

>member
-1 MKFQRTPIA
+1 MRFQPTPIA
-10 SAVSLS
+10 CGLAG
-16 LLLSAGLLQQ
+16 LLLSLQGAALAQQTETQ
-26 AQAQVAAPP
+26 AQKDAKAKQ
-35 AAAASAP
+35 
-42 AAANK
+42 
-47 SAQLDIVTVTGIR
+47 QLEAVVITGIR
-60 ASLET
+60 ASLES

-80 TALDVGK
+80 TAVDVGK

-110 EAEKVSMRGT
+110 EAEKVAMRGA

-137 DWYLSDQASSSRS
+137 DWYLNDQASSSRS

-163 ATVYKTSQANIADG
+163 ATVYKTSQANIVDG

-191 DGPKG
+191 DSPKG

-205 VYAELPAKTSPQLNA
+205 VYADLPGKSSPQLNA
-220 SVNWKN
+220 SLNWKN
-226 EAGTLGVIGQVFAE
+226 EDSTLGFIGQVFAE
-240 KRYVRR
+240 KRYIRR
-246 DTVSRFAYGANSGW
+246 DTASRFAYGANSGW

-277 GTGLKAS
+277 GSGYTAAQ
-284 DLNGVRLPGS
+284 LNGVRLPGS

-307 GGMLSTQLKPT
+307 GGMFSGQFKPT
-318 SNTEVGLT
+318 TNTEVGLT
-326 GFYSKMEAA
+326 GFYSKMNAA
-335 NFGRASM
+335 NFGRATM

-353 GPLGATGATNVGG
+353 GPLGGTTPTNVNG
-366 QRVYASIKNPVIAEE
+366 QRVYASIKNPVIVEEE
-381 TTIYGDKLR
+381 TVYGHKLR

-424 FLDLDGKWIV
+424 FLDLDGKWV
-434 NDRLTLKGMLST
+434 VSDKLTLKGLLST

-459 TYSRYGQGVKY
+459 TYSRYGQGIRYDITDLEK
-470 AFNGLDEAPDFSWI
+470 APDFSWI
-484 NAGSGTVPLASTAA
+484 NAGSGTVPLATSAA
-498 AGTPG
+498 PGTPG

-512 NRYHTVDSEKSVTID
+512 NRYHTVDSEKSFAID
-527 GEYQQDSGIFT
+527 GEYTQDSGIFS

-575 VPFPGDFGNYL
+575 VPYPGDFGNYL

-591 NSGFYFSR
+591 NSGFYFSKE
-599 DTLTNLFG
+599 TLTNLFAD
-607 GLAKETNTQWERR
+607 LAKPTNQQWERR
-620 ISGSIDLREVQSAG
+620 IANSIDLREVQSAA
-634 YLMQNLEG
+634 YLMQNLDGE
-642 DKWSGNIGLRL
+642 KWSGNVGVRL

-658 TSKTPVPLPAGAC
+658 TSRTPVPIPAGAC
-671 LRIEPGKP
+671 VRIEPGKP
-679 FVPCAAY
+679 YVPCARY

-697 PYFDNVPFN
+697 PYYDNLPFN
-706 GATGVIYRKETT
+706 GSTGTIYRKETT
-718 KRVFDDILP
+718 RRTFDDILP

-758 ATYSAQTCTSQG
+758 ATYSAQACSSQG
-770 CTVTGPNPNLKPMS
+770 CTVTGPNPNLKPLS
-784 SRNLDVSVA
+784 SRNLDISVA
-793 WYYAKRSML
+793 WYYAKRSMV

-826 ELYDGTTNQYRTY
+826 DLYDGTTNTVRTY
-839 MINSSTQQKARI
+839 LINSSTQQKARI
-851 RGVELGWEQPIA
+851 RGLELSWEQPIA
-863 WGFGFQTNA
+863 WGFGLQTNA
-872 SYAETRVD
+872 SYAETRVE
-880 DGRPMTGASKLAGNM
+880 DGRPMNGASKIAGNAGM
-895 GLYFENDTFSARLVY
+895 YWENDVFSARLVY

-919 TTAPAPTAN
+919 TTAPSPTAN
-928 SQGNSVIGGITMP
+928 SQGMSNIGGVLMP

-953 AFSANYQVTPALQL
+953 AFTANYNVTPELQIA
-967 SFSATNLTNPT
+967 FSATNLTNPV
-978 RATYRYSEEEQQ
+978 RATYRYSEAEQQ
-990 KLDASGRQYYLE
+990 KVDASGRQYYLE

>member
-1 MKFQRTPIA
+1 MRFQPTPIA
-10 SAVSLS
+10 CGLAG
-16 LLLSAGLLQQ
+16 LLLSLQGAALAQQTETQ
-26 AQAQVAAPP
+26 AQKDAKAKQ
-35 AAAASAP
+35 
-42 AAANK
+42 
-47 SAQLDIVTVTGIR
+47 QLEAVVITGIR
-60 ASLET
+60 ASLES

-80 TALDVGK
+80 TAVDVGK

-110 EAEKVSMRGT
+110 EAEKVAMRGA

-137 DWYLSDQASSSRS
+137 DWYLNDQASSSRS

-163 ATVYKTSQANIADG
+163 ATVYKTSQANIVDG

-191 DGPKG
+191 DSPKG

-205 VYAELPAKTSPQLNA
+205 VYADLPGKSSPQLNA
-220 SVNWKN
+220 SLNWKN
-226 EAGTLGVIGQVFAE
+226 EDSTLGFIGQVFAE
-240 KRYVRR
+240 KRYIRR
-246 DTVSRFAYGANSGW
+246 DTASRFAYGANSGW

-277 GTGLKAS
+277 GSGYTAAQ
-284 DLNGVRLPGS
+284 LNGVRLPGS

-307 GGMLSTQLKPT
+307 GGMFSGQFKPT
-318 SNTEVGLT
+318 TNTEVGLT
-326 GFYSKMEAA
+326 GFYSKMNAA
-335 NFGRASM
+335 NFGRATM
-342 GAIYQMLAGQA
+342 GATYQMLAGQA
-353 GPLGATGATNVGG
+353 GPLGGTTPTNVNG
-366 QRVYASIKNPVIAEE
+366 QRVYASIKNPVIVEEE
-381 TTIYGDKLR
+381 TVYGHKLR

-424 FLDLDGKWIV
+424 FLDLDGKWV
-434 NDRLTLKGMLST
+434 VSDKLTLKGLLST

-459 TYSRYGQGVKY
+459 TYSRYGQGIRY
-470 AFNGLDEAPDFSWI
+470 DITDLERAPDFSWI
-484 NAGSGTVPLASTAA
+484 NAGSGTVPLATSAA
-498 AGTPG
+498 PGTPG

-512 NRYHTVDSEKSVTID
+512 NRYHTVDSEKSFAID
-527 GEYQQDSGIFT
+527 GEYTQDSGIFS

-575 VPFPGDFGNYL
+575 VPYPGDFGNYL

-591 NSGFYFSR
+591 NSGFYFSKE
-599 DTLTNLFG
+599 TLTNLFAD
-607 GLAKETNTQWERR
+607 LAKPTNQQWERR
-620 ISGSIDLREVQSAG
+620 IANSIDLREVQSAA
-634 YLMQNLEG
+634 YLMQNLDGE
-642 DKWSGNIGLRL
+642 KWSGNVGVRL

-658 TSKTPVPLPAGAC
+658 TSRTPVPIPAGAC
-671 LRIEPGKP
+671 VRIEPGKP
-679 FVPCAAY
+679 YVPCARY

-697 PYFDNVPFN
+697 PYYDNLPFN
-706 GATGVIYRKETT
+706 GSTGTIYRKETT
-718 KRVFDDILP
+718 RRTFDDILP

-758 ATYSAQTCTSQG
+758 ATYSAQACSSQG
-770 CTVTGPNPNLKPMS
+770 CTVTGPNPNLKPLS
-784 SRNLDVSVA
+784 SRNLDISVA
-793 WYYAKRSML
+793 WYYAKRSMV

-826 ELYDGTTNQYRTY
+826 DLYDGTTNTVRTY
-839 MINSSTQQKARI
+839 LINSSTQQKARI
-851 RGVELGWEQPIA
+851 RGLELSWEQPIA
-863 WGFGFQTNA
+863 WGFGLQTNA
-872 SYAETRVD
+872 SYAETRVE
-880 DGRPMTGASKLAGNM
+880 DGRPMNGASKIAGNA
-895 GLYFENDTFSARLVY
+895 GVYWENDVFSARLVY

-919 TTAPAPTAN
+919 TTAPSPTAN
-928 SQGNSVIGGITMP
+928 SQGMSNIGGVLMP

-953 AFSANYQVTPALQL
+953 AFTANYNVTPELQIA
-967 SFSATNLTNPT
+967 FSATNLTNPV
-978 RATYRYSEEEQQ
+978 RATYRYSEAEQQ
-990 KLDASGRQYYLE
+990 KVDASGRQYYLE

>member
-1 MKFQRTPIA
+1 MRFQPTPITCGFA
-10 SAVSLS
+10 ALLMSLQGAA
-16 LLLSAGLLQQ
+16 LAQQ
-26 AQAQVAAPP
+26 ANAPDSAKAKADAQALEKVV
-35 AAAASAP
+35 
-42 AAANK
+42 
-47 SAQLDIVTVTGIR
+47 ITGIR
-60 ASLET
+60 ASLES

-80 TALDVGK
+80 TAVDVGK

-110 EAEKVSMRGT
+110 EAEKVAMRGT

-163 ATVYKTSQANIADG
+163 ATVYKTSQANILDG

-191 DGPKG
+191 DNPKG

-205 VYAELPAKTSPQLNA
+205 VYADLPGKTSPQLNA
-220 SVNWKN
+220 SLNWKN
-226 EAGTLGVIGQVFAE
+226 EDSTLGFIGQVFAE
-240 KRYVRR
+240 KRYIRR
-246 DTVSRFAYGANSGW
+246 DTASRFAYGANSGW

-277 GTGLKAS
+277 GTPYKAA

-307 GGMLSTQLKPT
+307 GGMFSGQLKPT

-326 GFYSKMEAA
+326 GFYSKMNAA
-335 NFGRASM
+335 NFGRATM
-342 GAIYQMLAGQA
+342 GAIYQMLAGQS
-353 GPLGATGATNVGG
+353 GPLGGTTATNVNG
-366 QRVYASIKNPVIAEE
+366 QRVYASIKNPVIVEE
-381 TTIYGDKLR
+381 ETIYGHKLR

-402 LPAQYLGDS
+402 LPAQYAGDS

-424 FLDLDGKWIV
+424 FLDLDGKWVV
-434 NDRLTLKGMLST
+434 NDKLTLKGLLST
-446 TKGIGHT
+446 TKGVGHT

-459 TYSRYGQGVKY
+459 TYSRYGQGIKY
-470 AFNGLDEAPDFSWI
+470 DITDLEKAPDFSWI
-484 NAGSGTVPLASTAA
+484 NAGSGTTPLASSAA

-512 NRYHTVDSEKSVTID
+512 NRYHTIDSEKSFAID
-527 GEYQQDSGIFT
+527 GEYTQDSGIFS

-575 VPFPGDFGNYL
+575 VPYPGDFGQYL

-599 DTLTNLFG
+599 DTLTSLFG
-607 GLAKETNTQWERR
+607 DLAKQTNSQWERR
-620 ISGSIDLREVQSAG
+620 ISGSIDLREVQSAA

-642 DKWSGNIGLRL
+642 EKWSGNVGLRL

-658 TSKTPVPLPAGAC
+658 TSRTPVPIPAGAC

-679 FVPCAAY
+679 YVPCAAY
-686 PDAIIDVSEGQ
+686 PDAILDVSEGQ
-697 PYFDNVPFN
+697 PYYDNVPFN
-706 GATGVIYRKETT
+706 GATGVIYRKESTRRT
-718 KRVFDDILP
+718 FDDILP
-727 SLNLRYDFGQGIIGR
+727 SLNLRYEFATGLVGR

-758 ATYSAQTCTSQG
+758 ATYSAQACNSQG
-770 CTVTGPNPNLKPMS
+770 CTVTGPNPNLTPMS
-784 SRNLDVSVA
+784 SRNLDISVA
-793 WYYAKRSML
+793 WYYDKRAML
-802 SLSAFSS
+802 ALSGFSS

-839 MINSSTQQKARI
+839 LINSSTQQKARI
-851 RGVELGWEQPIA
+851 RGLELSWEQPIA
-863 WGFGFQTNA
+863 WGFGFQSNA
-872 SYAETRVD
+872 SYTETRVE
-880 DGRPMTGASKLAGNM
+880 DGRPMTGASKIAGNV
-895 GLYFENDTFSARLVY
+895 GGYWENDVFSARLVY
-910 NYRGEYVSS
+910 NYRGKYVSS
-919 TTAPAPTAN
+919 TTAPSPTAN
-928 SQGNSVIGGITMP
+928 SQGNSTIGGVLMP

-953 AFSANYQVTPALQL
+953 AFSANYNVTPELQI
-967 SFSATNLTNPT
+967 SFSATNLTNPV
-978 RATYRYSEEEQQ
+978 RATYRYSEAEQQ
-990 KLDASGRQYYLE
+990 KVDASGRQYYLE

>member
-1 MKFQRTPIA
+1 MKFKPTPVA
-10 SAVSLS
+10 CGL
-16 LLLSAGLLQQ
+16 AGLLMSLQGAAFAQQ
-26 AQAQVAAPP
+26 VETPAQKDAKPKQ
-35 AAAASAP
+35 
-42 AAANK
+42 
-47 SAQLDIVTVTGIR
+47 QLEAVVITGIR
-60 ASLET
+60 ASPES

-80 TALDVGK
+80 TAVDVGK

-110 EAEKVSMRGT
+110 EAEKVAMRGA

-137 DWYLSDQASSSRS
+137 DWYLNDQASSSRS

-191 DGPKG
+191 DGKKG

-205 VYAELPAKTSPQLNA
+205 VYADLPGKSSPQLNA
-220 SVNWKN
+220 SLNWKN
-226 EAGTLGVIGQVFAE
+226 EDSTLGFIGQVFAE

-246 DTVSRFAYGANSGW
+246 DTASRFAYGANSGW

-277 GTGLKAS
+277 GTGLKAA
-284 DLNGVRLPGS
+284 DLNGVRLPGA

-307 GGMLSTQLKPT
+307 GGMFSGQFKPT

-326 GFYSKMEAA
+326 GFYSKMKAA
-335 NFGRASM
+335 NFGRATM
-342 GAIYQMLAGQA
+342 GAIYQMLAGQT
-353 GPLGATGATNVGG
+353 GPLGGTGATNVGG
-366 QRVYASIKNPVIAEE
+366 QRVYASIKNPVIVEEE
-381 TTIYGDKLR
+381 TVYGHKLR

-402 LPAQYLGDS
+402 LPAQYVGDS

-434 NDRLTLKGMLST
+434 NDKLTLKGVLST
-446 TKGIGHT
+446 TKGVGHT

-470 AFNGLDEAPDFSWI
+470 DITELEKAPDFSWI
-484 NAGSGTVPLASTAA
+484 NAGSGTTPLASTAA
-498 AGTPG
+498 PGTPG

-512 NRYHTVDSEKSVTID
+512 NRYHTVDSEKSIAID
-527 GEYQQDSGIFT
+527 GEYKQDSGIFS

-575 VPFPGDFGNYL
+575 VPYPGDFGKYL
-586 GGNFD
+586 GGNID

-599 DTLTNLFG
+599 ETLTNLFG
-607 GLAKETNTQWERR
+607 DLVKPTNAQWERR
-620 ISGSIDLREVQSAG
+620 IANSIDLREVQSAV
-634 YLMQNLEG
+634 YLMQNLDGE
-642 DKWSGNIGLRL
+642 KWSGNVGVRL
-653 VRTTV
+653 VRTAV
-658 TSKTPVPLPAGAC
+658 TSRTPVPIPAGNC

-679 FVPCAAY
+679 YVPCAKY

-697 PYFDNVPFN
+697 SYFDNVPFN
-706 GATGVIYRKETT
+706 GAAGTIYRKETT
-718 KRVFDDILP
+718 RRVFDDILP
-727 SLNLRYDFGQGIIGR
+727 SLNLRYDVAKDVVGR

-758 ATYSAQTCTSQG
+758 ATYSAQACTSQG
-770 CTVTGPNPNLKPMS
+770 CTVTGPNPNLTPLS
-784 SRNLDVSVA
+784 SRNLDISLA

-802 SLSAFSS
+802 AISAFSS

-819 TSSGQTV
+819 TASGQTV
-826 ELYDGTTNQYRTY
+826 DLYDGTTNTVRTY
-839 MINSSTQQKARI
+839 LINSSTQQKARI
-851 RGVELGWEQPIA
+851 RGVELSWEQPIA
-863 WGFGFQTNA
+863 WGFGFQSNA
-872 SYAETRVD
+872 SYAETRVE
-880 DGRPMTGASKLAGNM
+880 DGRPMNGASKLAGNV
-895 GLYFENDTFSARLVY
+895 GGYWENDVFSARLVY
-910 NYRGEYVSS
+910 NYRGSYVSS

-928 SQGNSVIGGITMP
+928 SQGNSTIGGVLMP

-953 AFSANYQVTPALQL
+953 AFSANYNVTQRVQIA
-967 SFSATNLTNPT
+967 FSATNLTNPV
-978 RATYRYSEEEQQ
+978 RATYRYSEAEQQ
-990 KLDASGRQYYLE
+990 KVDASGRQYYLE

>member
-1 MKFQRTPIA
+1 MRFQPTPIA
-10 SAVSLS
+10 CGLAG
-16 LLLSAGLLQQ
+16 LLLSLQGAAVAQQTETQ
-26 AQAQVAAPP
+26 AQKDAKAKQ
-35 AAAASAP
+35 
-42 AAANK
+42 
-47 SAQLDIVTVTGIR
+47 QLEAVVITGIR

-80 TALDVGK
+80 TAVDVGK

-110 EAEKVSMRGT
+110 EAEKVAMRGA
-120 NPDMSLIL
+120 NPDLSLIL

-137 DWYLSDQASSSRS
+137 DWYLNDQASSSRS

-163 ATVYKTSQANIADG
+163 ATVYKTSQANIVDG

-191 DGPKG
+191 DSPKG

-205 VYAELPAKTSPQLNA
+205 VYADLPGKSSPQLNA
-220 SVNWKN
+220 SLNWKN
-226 EAGTLGVIGQVFAE
+226 EDSTLGFIGQVFAE
-240 KRYVRR
+240 KRYIRR
-246 DTVSRFAYGANSGW
+246 DTASRFAYGANSGW
-260 DQINTAT
+260 DQINTTT
-267 MLGITDASLA
+267 MQGITDASLA
-277 GTGLKAS
+277 GSGYTAAQ
-284 DLNGVRLPGS
+284 LNGVRLPGS

-307 GGMLSTQLKPT
+307 GGMFAGQFKPT

-326 GFYSKMEAA
+326 GFYSKMNAA
-335 NFGRASM
+335 NFGRATM
-342 GAIYQMLAGQA
+342 GAIYQMLTGQS
-353 GPLGATGATNVGG
+353 GPLGGTTPTNVNG
-366 QRVYASIKNPVIAEE
+366 QRVYASIKNPVIVEEE
-381 TTIYGDKLR
+381 TVYGHKLR

-402 LPAQYLGDS
+402 LPAQYVGDS

-424 FLDLDGKWIV
+424 FLDLDGKWV
-434 NDRLTLKGMLST
+434 VSDKLTLKGLLST

-470 AFNGLDEAPDFSWI
+470 DITDLERAPDFSWI

-498 AGTPG
+498 PGTPG

-512 NRYHTVDSEKSVTID
+512 NRYHTVDSEKSYAID
-527 GEYQQDSGIFT
+527 GEYTQDSGIFSSLT
-538 SMNFGF
+538 FGF

-575 VPFPGDFGNYL
+575 VPYPGDFGQYL

-591 NSGFYFSR
+591 NTGFYFSKG
-599 DTLTNLFG
+599 TLTSLFAD
-607 GLAKETNTQWERR
+607 LAKQTNPQWERR
-620 ISGSIDLREVQSAG
+620 IANSIDLREVQSAA
-634 YLMQNLEG
+634 YLMQNLDG
-642 DKWSGNIGLRL
+642 DKWSGNVGVRL
-653 VRTTV
+653 VRTVV
-658 TSKTPVPLPAGAC
+658 TSRTPVPIPAGSC
-671 LRIEPGKP
+671 VRIEPGKP
-679 FVPCAAY
+679 YVPCAKY

-697 PYFDNVPFN
+697 PYYDDVPFN
-706 GATGVIYRKETT
+706 GTTGTIYRKETT
-718 KRVFDDILP
+718 RRTFDDILP
-727 SLNLRYDFGQGIIGR
+727 SLNLRYDFGSGLIGR

-758 ATYSAQTCTSQG
+758 ATFSSPSCTSQG
-770 CTVTGPNPNLKPMS
+770 CTVTGPNPNLKPLS
-784 SRNLDVSVA
+784 SRNLDISLA

-802 SLSAFSS
+802 AISAFSS

-826 ELYDGTTNQYRTY
+826 DLYDGTTNTVRTY

-851 RGVELGWEQPIA
+851 QGVELSWEQPIA
-863 WGFGFQTNA
+863 WGFGFQSNA
-872 SYAETRVD
+872 SYAETRVE
-880 DGRPMTGASKLAGNM
+880 DGRPMNGASKLAGNA
-895 GLYFENDTFSARLVY
+895 GVYWENDVFSARLVY
-910 NYRGEYVSS
+910 NYRGSYVSS
-919 TTAPAPTAN
+919 TTAPSPTAN
-928 SQGNSVIGGITMP
+928 SQGMSTIGGVLMP

-953 AFSANYQVTPALQL
+953 AFSANYNVTEGLQIA
-967 SFSATNLTNPT
+967 FSATNLTNPV
-978 RATYRYSEEEQQ
+978 RATYRYSEAEQQ
-990 KLDASGRQYYLE
+990 KVDASGRQYYLE

>member
-1 MKFQRTPIA
+1 MRFQPTPIA
-10 SAVSLS
+10 CGLAG
-16 LLLSAGLLQQ
+16 LLLSLQGAALAQQTETQ
-26 AQAQVAAPP
+26 AQKDAKAKQ
-35 AAAASAP
+35 
-42 AAANK
+42 
-47 SAQLDIVTVTGIR
+47 QLEAVVITGIR
-60 ASLET
+60 ASLES

-80 TALDVGK
+80 TAVDVGK

-110 EAEKVSMRGT
+110 EAEKVAMRGA

-137 DWYLSDQASSSRS
+137 DWYLNDQASSSRS

-163 ATVYKTSQANIADG
+163 ATVYKTSQANIVDG

-191 DGPKG
+191 DSPKG

-205 VYAELPAKTSPQLNA
+205 VYADLPGKSSPQLNA
-220 SVNWKN
+220 SLNWKN
-226 EAGTLGVIGQVFAE
+226 EDSTLGFIGQVFAE
-240 KRYVRR
+240 KRYIRR
-246 DTVSRFAYGANSGW
+246 DTASRFAYGANSGW

-277 GTGLKAS
+277 GSGYTAAQ
-284 DLNGVRLPGS
+284 LNGVRLPGS

-307 GGMLSTQLKPT
+307 GGMFSGQFKPT
-318 SNTEVGLT
+318 TNTEVGLT
-326 GFYSKMEAA
+326 GFYSKMNAA
-335 NFGRASM
+335 NFGRATM
-342 GAIYQMLAGQA
+342 GAIYQMLAGQS
-353 GPLGATGATNVGG
+353 GPLGGTTPTNVDG
-366 QRVYASIKNPVIAEE
+366 QRVYASIKNPVIVEEE
-381 TTIYGDKLR
+381 TVYGHKLR

-424 FLDLDGKWIV
+424 FLDLDGKWV
-434 NDRLTLKGMLST
+434 VSDKLTLKGLLST

-459 TYSRYGQGVKY
+459 TYSRYGQGIRY
-470 AFNGLDEAPDFSWI
+470 DITDLERAPDFSWI
-484 NAGSGTVPLASTAA
+484 NAGSGTVPLATSAA
-498 AGTPG
+498 PGTPG

-512 NRYHTVDSEKSVTID
+512 NRYHTVDSEKSFAID
-527 GEYQQDSGIFT
+527 GEYTQDSGIFS

-575 VPFPGDFGNYL
+575 VPYPGDFGNYL

-591 NSGFYFSR
+591 NSGFYFSKE
-599 DTLTNLFG
+599 TLTNLFAD
-607 GLAKETNTQWERR
+607 LAKPTNQQWERR
-620 ISGSIDLREVQSAG
+620 IANSIDLREVQSAA
-634 YLMQNLEG
+634 YLMQNLDGE
-642 DKWSGNIGLRL
+642 KWSGNVGVRL

-658 TSKTPVPLPAGAC
+658 TSRTPVPIPAGAC
-671 LRIEPGKP
+671 VRIEPGKP
-679 FVPCAAY
+679 YVPCARY

-697 PYFDNVPFN
+697 PYYDNLPFN
-706 GATGVIYRKETT
+706 GSTGTIYRKETT
-718 KRVFDDILP
+718 RRTFDDILP

-758 ATYSAQTCTSQG
+758 ATYSAQACSSQG
-770 CTVTGPNPNLKPMS
+770 CTVTGPNPNLKPLS
-784 SRNLDVSVA
+784 SRNLDISVA
-793 WYYAKRSML
+793 WYYAKRSMV

-826 ELYDGTTNQYRTY
+826 DLYDGTTNTVRTY
-839 MINSSTQQKARI
+839 LINSSTQQKARI
-851 RGVELGWEQPIA
+851 RGLELSWEQPIA
-863 WGFGFQTNA
+863 WGFGLQTNA
-872 SYAETRVD
+872 SYAETRVE
-880 DGRPMTGASKLAGNM
+880 DGRPMNGASKIAGNA
-895 GLYFENDTFSARLVY
+895 GVYWENDVFSARLVY

-919 TTAPAPTAN
+919 TTAPSPTAN
-928 SQGNSVIGGITMP
+928 SQGMSNIGGVLMP

-953 AFSANYQVTPALQL
+953 AFTANYNVTPELQIA
-967 SFSATNLTNPT
+967 FSATNLTNPV
-978 RATYRYSEEEQQ
+978 RATYRYSEAEQQ
-990 KLDASGRQYYLE
+990 KVDASGRQYYLE

>member
-1 MKFQRTPIA
+1 MRFQPTPITCA
-10 SAVSLS
+10 LAG
-16 LLLSAGLLQQ
+16 LLLSLQGAALAQQ
-26 AQAQVAAPP
+26 AETQAQKDAKA
-35 AAAASAP
+35 
-42 AAANK
+42 K
-47 SAQLDIVTVTGIR
+47 QQLEAVVITGIR

-65 SLDAKRNASANVDVI
+65 SLEAKRNASANVDVI
-80 TALDVGK
+80 TAVDVGK

-110 EAEKVSMRGT
+110 EAEKVAMRGA

-137 DWYLSDQASSSRS
+137 DWYLNDQASSSRS

-163 ATVYKTSQANIADG
+163 ATVYKTSQANIVDG

-191 DGPKG
+191 DSPKG

-205 VYAELPAKTSPQLNA
+205 VYADLPGKASPQLNA
-220 SVNWKN
+220 SLNWKN
-226 EAGTLGVIGQVFAE
+226 EDSTLGFIGQVFAE
-240 KRYVRR
+240 KRYIRR
-246 DTVSRFAYGANSGW
+246 DTASRFAYGANSGW

-277 GTGLKAS
+277 GSGYTAAQ
-284 DLNGVRLPGS
+284 LNGVRLPGS

-307 GGMLSTQLKPT
+307 GGMFSGQFKPT
-318 SNTEVGLT
+318 TNTEVGLT
-326 GFYSKMEAA
+326 GFYSKMNAA
-335 NFGRASM
+335 NFGRATM
-342 GAIYQMLAGQA
+342 GAIYQMLAGQT
-353 GPLGATGATNVGG
+353 GPLGAATPTNVAG
-366 QRVYASIKNPVIAEE
+366 QRVYASIKNPVIVEEE
-381 TTIYGDKLR
+381 TVYGHKLR

-402 LPAQYLGDS
+402 LPAQYVGDS

-424 FLDLDGKWIV
+424 FLDLDGKWV
-434 NDRLTLKGMLST
+434 VSDKLTLKGLLST

-459 TYSRYGQGVKY
+459 TYSRYGQGIKY
-470 AFNGLDEAPDFSWI
+470 DITDLEKAPDFSWI
-484 NAGSGTVPLASTAA
+484 NAGSGTMPLATSAA
-498 AGTPG
+498 PGTPG
-503 YRLTGRSGL
+503 YRPTGRSGL
-512 NRYHTVDSEKSVTID
+512 NRYHTVDGEKSYAID
-527 GEYQQDSGIFT
+527 GEYTQDSGIF
-538 SMNFGF
+538 SSLNFGF

-575 VPFPGDFGNYL
+575 VPYPGDFGEYL

-591 NSGFYFSR
+591 NSGFYFSKE
-599 DTLTNLFG
+599 TLTGLFAD
-607 GLAKETNTQWERR
+607 LAKPTNQQWERR
-620 ISGSIDLREVQSAG
+620 IANSIDLREVQSAA
-634 YLMQNLEG
+634 YLMQNLDG
-642 DKWSGNIGLRL
+642 DKWSGNVGVRL
-653 VRTTV
+653 VRTVV
-658 TSKTPVPLPAGAC
+658 TSRTPVPLPAGSC
-671 LRIEPGKP
+671 VRIEPGKP
-679 FVPCAAY
+679 YVPCAKY

-697 PYFDNVPFN
+697 PYYDNVPFN
-706 GATGVIYRKETT
+706 GTTGTIYRKETT
-718 KRVFDDILP
+718 RRTFDDILP
-727 SLNLRYDFGQGIIGR
+727 SLNLRYDFGSGLIGR

-758 ATYSAQTCTSQG
+758 ATYTNPSCTSQG
-770 CTVTGPNPNLKPMS
+770 CTVTGPNPNLEPLS
-784 SRNLDVSVA
+784 SRNLDISVA

-802 SLSAFSS
+802 AISAFSS

-826 ELYDGTTNQYRTY
+826 DLLDGTTNTVRTY

-851 RGVELGWEQPIA
+851 RGIELSWEQPVA
-863 WGFGFQTNA
+863 WGFGVQTNA
-872 SYAETRVD
+872 SYAETRVE
-880 DGRPMTGASKLAGNM
+880 DGRPMNGASKIAGNA
-895 GLYFENDTFSARLVY
+895 GVYWENDVFSARLVY

-928 SQGNSVIGGITMP
+928 SQGMSTIGGVLMP

-953 AFSANYQVTPALQL
+953 AFTANYNVTPELQIA
-967 SFSATNLTNPT
+967 FSATNLTNPV
-978 RATYRYSEEEQQ
+978 RATYRYSEAEQQ
-990 KLDASGRQYYLE
+990 KVDASGRQYYLE

>member
-1 MKFQRTPIA
+1 MRFQPTPIA
-10 SAVSLS
+10 CGLAG
-16 LLLSAGLLQQ
+16 LLLSLQGAALAQ
-26 AQAQVAAPP
+26 QTPDAAKAKADAQALEKVV
-35 AAAASAP
+35 
-42 AAANK
+42 
-47 SAQLDIVTVTGIR
+47 ITGIR

-65 SLDAKRNASANVDVI
+65 SLEAKRNASANVDVI
-80 TALDVGK
+80 TAIDVGK

-110 EAEKVSMRGT
+110 EAEKVAMRGT

-163 ATVYKTSQANIADG
+163 ATVYKTSQANIVDG

-191 DGPKG
+191 DSPKG
-196 FSGVVSAGA
+196 FSGVVSAGG
-205 VYAELPAKTSPQLNA
+205 VYADLPAKTSPQLNA
-220 SVNWKN
+220 NLNWKN
-226 EAGTLGVIGQVFAE
+226 EDSTLGFIGQVFAE
-240 KRYVRR
+240 KRYIRR
-246 DTVSRFAYGANSGW
+246 DTASRFAYGANSGW

-277 GTGLKAS
+277 GTPYKAA

-307 GGMLSTQLKPT
+307 GGMLSGQFKPT

-326 GFYSKMEAA
+326 GFYSKMNAA
-335 NFGRASM
+335 NFGRATM
-342 GAIYQMLAGQA
+342 GALYQMLSGQS
-353 GPLGATGATNVGG
+353 GPLGGTTATNVNG

-381 TTIYGDKLR
+381 ETIYGHKLR

-402 LPAQYLGDS
+402 LPAQYVGDS

-418 AYASSG
+418 AYASSS
-424 FLDLDGKWIV
+424 FLDLDGKWV
-434 NDRLTLKGMLST
+434 VSDKLTLKGLLST

-470 AFNGLDEAPDFSWI
+470 DITDLEKAPDFSWI
-484 NAGSGTVPLASTAA
+484 NAGSGTTPLATSAA
-498 AGTPG
+498 PGTPG

-512 NRYHTVDSEKSVTID
+512 NRYHTIDSEKSFAVD
-527 GEYQQDSGIFT
+527 GEYTQDSGIFS
-538 SMNFGF
+538 SMSFGF

-575 VPFPGDFGNYL
+575 VPYPGDFGKYL
-586 GGNFD
+586 GGNID

-599 DTLTNLFG
+599 DTLTSLFG
-607 GLAKETNTQWERR
+607 DLAKPTSPQWERR
-620 ISGSIDLREVQSAG
+620 ISGSIDLREIQSSA

-642 DKWSGNIGLRL
+642 EKWSGNVGLRL
-653 VRTTV
+653 VRTAV
-658 TSKTPVPLPAGAC
+658 TSRTPVPIPAGAC

-679 FVPCAAY
+679 YVPCAAY
-686 PDAIIDVSEGQ
+686 PDAILDVSEGQ
-697 PYFDNVPFN
+697 PYYDNTAFN

-718 KRVFDDILP
+718 RRIFDDILP
-727 SLNLRYDFGQGIIGR
+727 SLNLRYEIFSGLVGR

-758 ATYSAQTCTSQG
+758 ATYSGQACTSQG
-770 CTVTGPNPNLKPMS
+770 CTVTGPNPNLTPMS
-784 SRNLDVSVA
+784 ARNLDISLA
-793 WYYAKRSML
+793 WYYDKRAML
-802 SLSAFSS
+802 ALSGFSS

-819 TSSGQTV
+819 TASGQTV

-839 MINSSTQQKARI
+839 LINSSTQQKARI
-851 RGVELGWEQPIA
+851 QGLELSWEQPLP
-863 WGFGFQTNA
+863 WGFGFQSNA
-872 SYAETRVD
+872 SYTETRVE
-880 DGRPMTGASKLAGNM
+880 DGRPMTGASKIAGNV
-895 GLYFENDTFSARLVY
+895 GVYWENDVFSARLVY
-910 NYRGEYVSS
+910 NYRGAYVSS
-919 TTAPAPTAN
+919 TTAPSPTAN
-928 SQGNSVIGGITMP
+928 SQGNSTIGGVLMP
-941 SAPTIAAPVSNV
+941 SAPTIAAPVANV
-953 AFSANYQVTPALQL
+953 AFSANYNITPELQL
-967 SFSATNLTNPT
+967 SFSATNLTNPV
-978 RATYRYSEEEQQ
+978 RATYRYSEAEQQ
-990 KLDASGRQYYLE
+990 KVDASGRQYYLE